1 MPSIYTVKVNGRIS
15 IVTDVLP
22 YLFARVHDLRNAA
35 GPVTVE
41 EDGREMSALEVEELM
56 LAYHA
61 GRERAAVALP
71 AETPESLLS
80 EAKALEERA
89 ARKEVL
95 SRQDWCSAPEV
106 SRLQRDAEIFREEA
120 ASKRRRAARLSGVA
134 SY

>member
-1 MPSIYTVKVNGRIS
+1 MPTYTVRVNGS
-15 IVTDVLP
+15 ASLSTQSLP
-22 YLFARVHDLRNAA
+22 QLFARLYDLRNAA

-71 AETPESLLS
+71 AETPESLLA
-80 EAKALEERA
+80 EATELEARALTKERQA
-89 ARKEVL
+89 NA
-95 SRQDWCSAPEV
+95 QWCRAPGT
-106 SRLQRDAEIFREEA
+106 LLHDAEIFREEA
-120 ASKRRRAARLSGVA
+120 AGKRRRAAKLAGVA